1 MQARMPAPQEFLQ
14 YLRVKNHIFIVS
26 KSENLYTQA
35 VLSRVQI
42 QKCLKT

>member
-1 MQARMPAPQEFLQ
+1 MPAPQEIPQ
-14 YLRVKNHIFIVS
+14 DLRITNNIFIVS
-26 KSENLYTQA
+26 KSGILYTQA